1 MLKIIT
7 VSELLRFR
15 KRISSTFSVHNSN
28 YPLIEVFLFKI
39 QQEKI
44 WLVTERGILICFD
57 AFQAIYLHEVQ
68 NPRWQFIEIVR
79 IGVLML
85 MPNCDM
91 VPLMKVPQNR
101 VLQRNDKSVILCHN
115 QPLNVQKV
123 TNNMV
128 IVKNTSPSTDRWPT
142 VGQQSVNIWLTLN

>member
-15 KRISSTFSVHNSN
+15 KKISSTFSVHNSN
-28 YPLIEVFLFKI
+28 YPLIEVFLFKR

-44 WLVTERGILICFD
+44 WLVTEKGILICFD

-79 IGVLML
+79 IGILML

-101 VLQRNDKSVILCHN
+101 VLQRKDKSVILCHN

-123 TNNMV
+123 TNMV
-128 IVKNTSPSTDRWPT
+128 IVKNTSPPLTDGQLSANSQST
-142 VGQQSVNIWLTLN
+142 VG

>member
-44 WLVTERGILICFD
+44 WLVTEKGILICFD

-123 TNNMV
+123 TNMV
-128 IVKNTSPSTDRWPT
+128 IVKNTSPPLTDGQLSANSQST
-142 VGQQSVNIWLTLN
+142 VG

>member
-44 WLVTERGILICFD
+44 WLVTEKGILICFD

-79 IGVLML
+79 ISVLML

-123 TNNMV
+123 TNMV
-128 IVKNTSPSTDRWPT
+128 IVKNTSPPLTDGQLSANSQST
-142 VGQQSVNIWLTLN
+142 VG

>member
-7 VSELLRFR
+7 VGELLRFR

-44 WLVTERGILICFD
+44 WLVTEKGILICFD

-123 TNNMV
+123 TNMV
-128 IVKNTSPSTDRWPT
+128 IVKNTSPPLTDGQLSANSQST
-142 VGQQSVNIWLTLN
+142 VG